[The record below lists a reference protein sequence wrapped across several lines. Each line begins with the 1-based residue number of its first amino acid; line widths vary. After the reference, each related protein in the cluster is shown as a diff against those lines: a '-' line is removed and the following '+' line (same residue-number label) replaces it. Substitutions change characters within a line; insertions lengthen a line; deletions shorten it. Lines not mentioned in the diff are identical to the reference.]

1 MAVRRCGGRT
11 GDGASRAPACCACRR
26 SVAITATVATPEE
39 ITGVGA
45 SGAEVTG
52 WTATVSQK
60 LGEGTQRYRVGIVS
74 SGTKVAYTFL
84 NPLAGGY
91 DFSDGEWKTVAVR
104 AGQRMTQ
111 VP

>member
-1 MAVRRCGGRT
+1 M
-11 GDGASRAPACCACRR
+11 
-26 SVAITATVATPEE
+26 
-39 ITGVGA
+39 
-45 SGAEVTG
+45 TG

-60 LGEGTQRYRVGIVS
+60 SADGTQRYRVGIVS

-84 NPLAGGY
+84 NPLPGGY
-91 DFSDGEWKTVAVR
+91 DLTEAEWDRVAVR